1 MKGAKIM
8 ISNTIKELRKQRGWS
23 QQMLATKLHLRTRT
37 VVNWEK
43 GHLSPSLKSIVEL
56 AKAFCVATDNLLG
69 IGDASK
75 IRVDILSQEDRKTIQ
90 AIVQAFISVSR
101 EDEEQKSE

>member
-1 MKGAKIM
+1 M

-23 QQMLATKLHLRTRT
+23 QQMLATKLHLSTRT

-43 GHLSPSLKSIVEL
+43 GYLSPSLKSIVEL
-56 AKAFCVATDNLLG
+56 AKVFCVTTDNLLG

-75 IRVDILSQEDRKTIQ
+75 IRVDILSQEDRKTVQ

-101 EDEEQKSE
+101 EDEEQESE